1 MFVGTGYIKIRI
13 YEAYSLKDR
22 RQVLNSITTK
32 LGNKF
37 NISIAVLDK
46 GELWNIAELG
56 VASVSASTKMLD
68 SVYQKIED
76 ILDDDY
82 RFEVVCF
89 EVEMHKEIQG

>member
-82 RFEVVCF
+82 RFEVICF
-89 EVEMHKEIQG
+89 EVEINKEIQG